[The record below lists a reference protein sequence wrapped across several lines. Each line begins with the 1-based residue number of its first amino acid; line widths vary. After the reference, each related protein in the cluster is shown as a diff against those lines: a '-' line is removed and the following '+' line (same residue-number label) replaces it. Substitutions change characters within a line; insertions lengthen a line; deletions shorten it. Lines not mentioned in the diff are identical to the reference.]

1 MPPPPPPPTA
11 PDPAATQPS
20 SPLDPPGSPPSP
32 PPEAPV
38 SSPEAPPPAR
48 RPSRAGHVVALVAG
62 CLLLLPGLG
71 MFLGGAAGV
80 AAQAFATDDGYFRFT
95 PDRVESDGVAVAA
108 TDLWLDGDES
118 DDDVPG
124 WVMDFVD
131 ADLRLRVDPATPS
144 DEIFVG
150 IARAGDVERYLA
162 DAAYSDVVEMKG
174 RLPVYETVSGDDSIA
189 DPLAQGFWVVTSSGD
204 GEQELEWDVRG
215 GRWSVVV
222 MNADGSPGV
231 AADVEV
237 GIRSGALTPIVI
249 VLMVTGGIALIG
261 GVVLITVGARGI
273 RRR

>member
-1 MPPPPPPPTA
+1 
-11 PDPAATQPS
+11 
-20 SPLDPPGSPPSP
+20 
-32 PPEAPV
+32 
-38 SSPEAPPPAR
+38 
-48 RPSRAGHVVALVAG
+48 
-62 CLLLLPGLG
+62 
-71 MFLGGAAGV
+71 MFLGGAAGG

-108 TDLWLDGDES
+108 TDLWLDGDQS

-131 ADLRLRVDPATPS
+131 ADLRLRVEPATPS
-144 DEIFVG
+144 DELFVG
-150 IARAGDVERYLA
+150 IARAGDVVRYLA
-162 DAAYSDVVEMKG
+162 DAEYSNVVEMNG
-174 RLPVYETVSGDDSIA
+174 RLPVYETVSGADSIA
-189 DPLAQGFWVVTSSGD
+189 DPLSQRFWVVTSSGD

-261 GVVLITVGARGI
+261 GVVLITVGARGL